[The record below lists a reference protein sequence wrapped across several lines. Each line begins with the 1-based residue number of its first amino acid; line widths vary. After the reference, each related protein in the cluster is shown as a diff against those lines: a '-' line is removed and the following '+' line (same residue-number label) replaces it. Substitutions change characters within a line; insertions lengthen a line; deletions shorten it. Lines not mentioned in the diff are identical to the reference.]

1 MLLHHARAP
10 GNLYHKPPLFRT
22 AFEQA
27 PKQHGDSRVGE
38 HEGAA
43 LGLAPVDIGLGKHK
57 MQQAADSGYAIMDGY
72 RDTGTERIGGQHMIP
87 VVAHLAIRHSH
98 HD

>member
-1 MLLHHARAP
+1 
-10 GNLYHKPPLFRT
+10 
-22 AFEQA
+22 
-27 PKQHGDSRVGE
+27 
-38 HEGAA
+38 
-43 LGLAPVDIGLGKHK
+43 